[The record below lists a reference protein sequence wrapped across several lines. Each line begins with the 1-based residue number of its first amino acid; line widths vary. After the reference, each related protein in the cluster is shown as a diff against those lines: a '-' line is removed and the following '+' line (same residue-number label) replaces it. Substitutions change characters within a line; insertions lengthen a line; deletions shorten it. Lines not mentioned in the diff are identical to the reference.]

1 MLFNSLEFLLFFPI
15 VAIVLFL
22 ILKRMQWSW
31 YFNNKAISNFN
42 LTLDKINLLNDL
54 IPEGKKEFW
63 LQSASRFTSVLYNLT
78 TEKEIKFYNSND
90 VTAGEVLGYE
100 SRIKQ
105 YTEKLEKSKINFD
118 QLYQKAPSR
127 KLKNSEVLD
136 PISLEKFNELLDI
149 AEENLDIQFLLVNS
163 IKLDASS
170 ENQFLNDY
178 IKDKV
183 QLCKNV

>member
-1 MLFNSLEFLLFFPI
+1 
-15 VAIVLFL
+15 
-22 ILKRMQWSW
+22 
-31 YFNNKAISNFN
+31 
-42 LTLDKINLLNDL
+42 
-54 IPEGKKEFW
+54 
-63 LQSASRFTSVLYNLT
+63 
-78 TEKEIKFYNSND
+78 
-90 VTAGEVLGYE
+90 
-100 SRIKQ
+100 Q

-183 QLCKNV
+183 QLCKNVNVLELNSNQIKRKLNLKFEDFYDPIHVMQSGSIKLTSFLSEYLKENYDFLKVNDLQASYKFKILGSKNVFNVRDIKVFFADNYNADIRIVL